1 MKKHHISMINIPAY
15 GHVNPTLALVEKLCE
30 KGHRVTY
37 ATTEE
42 FAPAVQQAGGEA
54 LIYHTSLNIDPKQ
67 IREMMEK
74 NENDA
79 TLSLLKESLSILP
92 QLEELYK
99 DDQPDLIIYDFVALA
114 GKLFA
119 DKLNVPV
126 IKLCSSYAQN
136 ESFQLGNEDMLKKI
150 KEAEAEFKA
159 YLEQEQLPAVSFEQL
174 AVPEALNI
182 VFMPKS
188 FQIQHETFDDRFC
201 FVGPSLGKR
210 TEQESLL
217 IDKGDRPLMLISL
230 GTAFNAW
237 PEFYKMCIDAFR
249 DSSWQVIM
257 SVGKSID
264 PESLDDTPANFT
276 IRQSVPQL
284 EVLAKADLFISHGGM
299 NSTMEAMNAGVPL
312 VVIPQMYEQEL
323 TAKRVD
329 ELGLGVYLQ
338 REEVTVSK
346 LQEAVQA
353 VSGDQELLS
362 RVKSMQKDVK
372 EAGGAERA
380 AAEIEAFM
388 KKSAVPQ

>member
-1 MKKHHISMINIPAY
+1 MKKYHISMINIPAY

-54 LIYHTSLNIDPKQ
+54 LLYHTSLNIDPKQ

-74 NENDA
+74 NDA
-79 TLSLLKESLSILP
+79 PLSLLKESLSILP

-119 DKLNVPV
+119 EKLNVPV

-136 ESFQLGNEDMLKKI
+136 EF
-150 KEAEAEFKA
+150 F
-159 YLEQEQLPAVSFEQL
+159 YLEQEKLPAVSFEQL

-201 FVGPSLGKR
+201 FVGPSLGERK
-210 TEQESLL
+210 EKESLL
-217 IDKGDRPLMLISL
+217 IDKDDRPLMLISL
-230 GTAFNAW
+230 GTVLNAW
-237 PEFYKMCIDAFR
+237 PEFYKMCIKAFR

-257 SVGKSID
+257 SVGKTID
-264 PESLDDTPANFT
+264 PESLEDIPANFT

-284 EVLAKADLFISHGGM
+284 EVLEKADLFISHGGM

-323 TAKRVD
+323 TANRVD
-329 ELGLGVYLQ
+329 ELGLGVYLPK
-338 REEVTVSK
+338 EEVTVSS

-353 VSGDQELLS
+353 VSSDQELLS
-362 RVKSMQKDVK
+362 RVKNMQKDVK

>member
-1 MKKHHISMINIPAY
+1 MKKHHISIINIPAY

-42 FAPAVQQAGGEA
+42 FAASVQQAGAEA

-67 IREMMEK
+67 IREMIEK
-74 NENDA
+74 NE
-79 TLSLLKESLSILP
+79 TPISILKESLSILP
-92 QLEELYK
+92 QLEDLYQN
-99 DDQPDLIIYDFVALA
+99 DHPDLIIYDFIALA

-119 DKLNVPV
+119 DKLHIPV

-136 ESFQLGNEDMLKKI
+136 ESFQLGSEDMLLKM

-210 TEQESLL
+210 TEQESLE
-217 IDKGDRPLMLISL
+217 IEKGDGPLMLISL

-237 PEFYKMCIDAFR
+237 PEFYKMCIEAFR
-249 DSSWQVIM
+249 NSSWQVIM
-257 SVGKSID
+257 SVGKTID
-264 PESLDDTPANFT
+264 PESLDEIPANFT

-329 ELGLGVYLQ
+329 ELGLGVYLPK
-338 REEVTVSK
+338 EEVTVSR

-353 VSGDQELLS
+353 VSGDQEVLS
-362 RVKSMQKDVK
+362 RVKNMQKDVK

-380 AAEIEAFM
+380 AAEIEVFI

>member
-1 MKKHHISMINIPAY
+1 MKKYHISMINIPAY

-54 LIYHTSLNIDPKQ
+54 LLYHTSLNIDPKQ

-74 NENDA
+74 NDA
-79 TLSLLKESLSILP
+79 PLSLLKESLSILP

-119 DKLNVPV
+119 EKLNVPV

-150 KEAEAEFKA
+150 REAEAEFKA
-159 YLEQEQLPAVSFEQL
+159 YLEQEKLPAVSFEQL

-201 FVGPSLGKR
+201 FVGPSLGERK
-210 TEQESLL
+210 E
-217 IDKGDRPLMLISL
+217 K
-230 GTAFNAW
+230 
-237 PEFYKMCIDAFR
+237 
-249 DSSWQVIM
+249 
-257 SVGKSID
+257 
-264 PESLDDTPANFT
+264 
-276 IRQSVPQL
+276 
-284 EVLAKADLFISHGGM
+284 KAC
-299 NSTMEAMNAGVPL
+299 
-312 VVIPQMYEQEL
+312 
-323 TAKRVD
+323 
-329 ELGLGVYLQ
+329 
-338 REEVTVSK
+338 
-346 LQEAVQA
+346 
-353 VSGDQELLS
+353 
-362 RVKSMQKDVK
+362 
-372 EAGGAERA
+372 
-380 AAEIEAFM
+380 
-388 KKSAVPQ
+388 

>member
-1 MKKHHISMINIPAY
+1 MKKHHISIINIPAY

-42 FAPAVQQAGGEA
+42 FAASVQQAGAEA

-67 IREMMEK
+67 IREMIEK
-74 NENDA
+74 NE
-79 TLSLLKESLSILP
+79 TPISLLKESLSILP
-92 QLEELYK
+92 QLEDLYQN
-99 DDQPDLIIYDFVALA
+99 DHPDLIIYDFIALA

-119 DKLNVPV
+119 DKLHIPV

-136 ESFQLGNEDMLKKI
+136 ESFQLGSEDMLLKM

-210 TEQESLL
+210 TEQESLE
-217 IDKGDRPLMLISL
+217 IEKGDGPLMLISL

-237 PEFYKMCIDAFR
+237 PEFYKMCIEAFR
-249 DSSWQVIM
+249 NSSWQVIM
-257 SVGKSID
+257 SVGKTID
-264 PESLDDTPANFT
+264 PESLDEIPANFT

-338 REEVTVSK
+338 KEEVTVSR

-353 VSGDQELLS
+353 VSGDQEVLS
-362 RVKSMQKDVK
+362 RVKNMQKDVK

-380 AAEIEAFM
+380 AAEIEAFI
-388 KKSAVPQ
+388 KKFAVPQ

>member
-42 FAPAVQQAGGEA
+42 FAPAVQKAGGEA

-67 IREMMEK
+67 IRERIEK
-74 NENDA
+74 NET
-79 TLSLLKESLSILP
+79 TLNLLKESLSILP
-92 QLEELYK
+92 QLEELYQ
-99 DDQPDLIIYDFVALA
+99 DDQPDMVIYDFIALA

-126 IKLCSSYAQN
+126 VKLCSSYAQN
-136 ESFQLGNEDMLKKI
+136 ESFQFGSEEMLKKI
-150 KEAEAEFKA
+150 REAEAEFKA
-159 YLEQEQLPAVSFEQL
+159 YLEQEQLLTVSFEQL

-188 FQIQHETFDDRFC
+188 FQIQNETFDDRFC

-210 TEQESLL
+210 TAQESLS
-217 IDKGDRPLMLISL
+217 IEKDDRPVMLISL

-249 DSSWQVIM
+249 ESSWQVIM
-257 SVGKSID
+257 SVGKTID
-264 PESLDDTPANFT
+264 PESLGDIPDHFT

-284 EVLAKADLFISHGGM
+284 EVLEKADLFISHGGM

-329 ELGLGVYLQ
+329 DLGLGVYLPT
-338 REEVTVSK
+338 EEVTVSR

-353 VSGDQELLS
+353 VSGDREVLS
-362 RVKSMQKDVK
+362 RVKNMQKDVK

-380 AAEIEAFM
+380 AAAIEAFM

>member
-1 MKKHHISMINIPAY
+1 MKKHHISIINIPAY

-42 FAPAVQQAGGEA
+42 FAASVQQAGAEA

-67 IREMMEK
+67 IREMIEK
-74 NENDA
+74 NE
-79 TLSLLKESLSILP
+79 TPISILKESLSILP
-92 QLEELYK
+92 QLEDLYQN
-99 DDQPDLIIYDFVALA
+99 DHPDLIIYDFIALA

-119 DKLNVPV
+119 DKLHIPV

-136 ESFQLGNEDMLKKI
+136 ESFQLGSEDMLLKM

-159 YLEQEQLPAVSFEQL
+159 YLEQEQLPAISFEQL

-210 TEQESLL
+210 TEQESLE
-217 IDKGDRPLMLISL
+217 IEKGDGPLMLISL

-237 PEFYKMCIDAFR
+237 PEFYKMCIEAFR
-249 DSSWQVIM
+249 NSSWQVIM
-257 SVGKSID
+257 SVGKTID
-264 PESLDDTPANFT
+264 PESLDEIPANFT

-329 ELGLGVYLQ
+329 ELGLGIYLPK
-338 REEVTVSK
+338 EEVTVSR

-353 VSGDQELLS
+353 VSGDQEVLS
-362 RVKSMQKDVK
+362 RVKNMQKDVK

-380 AAEIEAFM
+380 AAEIEAFI

>member
-1 MKKHHISMINIPAY
+1 MKKHHISIINIPAY

-42 FAPAVQQAGGEA
+42 FAASVQQAGAEA

-67 IREMMEK
+67 IREMIEK
-74 NENDA
+74 NE
-79 TLSLLKESLSILP
+79 TPISLLKESLSILP
-92 QLEELYK
+92 QLEDLYQN
-99 DDQPDLIIYDFVALA
+99 DHPDLIIYDFIALA

-119 DKLNVPV
+119 DKLHIPV

-136 ESFQLGNEDMLKKI
+136 ESFQLGSEDMLLKM

-188 FQIQHETFDDRFC
+188 FQLQHETFDDRFC

-210 TEQESLL
+210 TEQESLE
-217 IDKGDRPLMLISL
+217 IEKGDGPLMLISL

-237 PEFYKMCIDAFR
+237 PEFYKMCIEAFR
-249 DSSWQVIM
+249 NSSWQVIM
-257 SVGKSID
+257 SVGKTID
-264 PESLDDTPANFT
+264 PESLDEIPANFT

-329 ELGLGVYLQ
+329 ELGLGVYLPK
-338 REEVTVSK
+338 EEVTVSR

-353 VSGDQELLS
+353 VSGDQEVLS
-362 RVKSMQKDVK
+362 RVKNMQKDVK

-380 AAEIEAFM
+380 AAEIEAFI

>member
-1 MKKHHISMINIPAY
+1 MKKHHISIINIPAY

-42 FAPAVQQAGGEA
+42 FAPAVQQAGAEA

-74 NENDA
+74 NET

-92 QLEELYK
+92 QLEDLYQ
-99 DDQPDLIIYDFVALA
+99 DDQPDLIIYDFIALA

-136 ESFQLGNEDMLKKI
+136 ESFQLGSEDMLKKI
-150 KEAEAEFKA
+150 GEAEAEFKA

-217 IDKGDRPLMLISL
+217 IEKDDRPVMLISL

-237 PEFYKMCIDAFR
+237 PEFYKMCIEAFR

-264 PESLDDTPANFT
+264 PESLGDIPAHFT

-284 EVLAKADLFISHGGM
+284 EVLERADLFISHGGM

-329 ELGLGVYLQ
+329 DLGLGVYLPK
-338 REEVTVSK
+338 EEVTVSR

-353 VSGDQELLS
+353 VAGDQEVLS
-362 RVKSMQKDVK
+362 RVKNMQKDVK

-380 AAEIEAFM
+380 AAAIEAFM

>member
-1 MKKHHISMINIPAY
+1 MKKHHISIINIPAY

-42 FAPAVQQAGGEA
+42 FAASVQQAGAEA

-67 IREMMEK
+67 IREMIEK
-74 NENDA
+74 NE
-79 TLSLLKESLSILP
+79 TPISLLKESLSILP
-92 QLEELYK
+92 QLEDLYQN
-99 DDQPDLIIYDFVALA
+99 DHPDLIIYDFIALA

-119 DKLNVPV
+119 DKLHIPV

-136 ESFQLGNEDMLKKI
+136 ESFQLGSEDMLLKM

-210 TEQESLL
+210 TEQESLE
-217 IDKGDRPLMLISL
+217 IEKVNGPLMLISL

-237 PEFYKMCIDAFR
+237 PEFYKMCIEAFR
-249 DSSWQVIM
+249 NSSWQVIM
-257 SVGKSID
+257 SVGKTID
-264 PESLDDTPANFT
+264 PESLDEIPANFT

-329 ELGLGVYLQ
+329 ELGLGVYLPK
-338 REEVTVSK
+338 EEVTVSR

-353 VSGDQELLS
+353 VSGDQEVLS
-362 RVKSMQKDVK
+362 RVKNMQKDVK

-380 AAEIEAFM
+380 AAEIEAFI

>member
-1 MKKHHISMINIPAY
+1 MKKHHISIINIPAY

-42 FAPAVQQAGGEA
+42 FAASVQQAGAEA

-67 IREMMEK
+67 IREMIEK
-74 NENDA
+74 NE
-79 TLSLLKESLSILP
+79 TPISILKESLSILP
-92 QLEELYK
+92 QLEDLYQN
-99 DDQPDLIIYDFVALA
+99 DHPDLIIYDFIALA

-119 DKLNVPV
+119 DKLHIPV

-136 ESFQLGNEDMLKKI
+136 ESFQLGSEDMLLKM

-210 TEQESLL
+210 TEQESLE
-217 IDKGDRPLMLISL
+217 IEKGDGPLMLISL

-237 PEFYKMCIDAFR
+237 PEFYKMCIEAFR
-249 DSSWQVIM
+249 NSSWQVIM
-257 SVGKSID
+257 SVGKTID
-264 PESLDDTPANFT
+264 PESLDEIPANFT

-299 NSTMEAMNAGVPL
+299 NSTMEAMNVGVPL
-312 VVIPQMYEQEL
+312 VVIPQMHEQEL

-329 ELGLGVYLQ
+329 ELGLGVYLPK
-338 REEVTVSK
+338 EEVTVSR

-353 VSGDQELLS
+353 VSGDQEVLS
-362 RVKSMQKDVK
+362 RVKNMQKDVK

-380 AAEIEAFM
+380 AAEIEAFI

>member
-1 MKKHHISMINIPAY
+1 MKKYHISLINIPRY
-15 GHVNPTLALVEKLCE
+15 GHVNPTLALVKKLCE
-30 KGHRVTY
+30 RGHRVTY

-54 LIYHTSLNIDPKQ
+54 FVYHSSLTIDPKE
-67 IREMMEK
+67 IKEMMEK
-74 NENDA
+74 NET
-79 TLSLLKESLSILP
+79 TLSLLEESFSILP
-92 QLEELYK
+92 QLEDLYQ
-99 DDQPDLIIYDFVALA
+99 DDRPDLILYDFIALS
-114 GKLFA
+114 GKLLA
-119 DKLNVPV
+119 DKLHVPV

-136 ESFQLGNEDMLKKI
+136 ESFWLGNKDMLKRI

-159 YLEQEQLPAVSFEQL
+159 YLEQAQLPAVSFEQL

-217 IDKGDRPLMLISL
+217 IEKDDRPLMLISL

-237 PEFYKMCIDAFR
+237 PEFYKMCIEAFR
-249 DSSWQVIM
+249 NSSWQVIM
-257 SVGKSID
+257 SVGKTID
-264 PESLDDTPANFT
+264 PESLNDIPANFI

-284 EVLAKADLFISHGGM
+284 EVLAKADMFISHGGM

-329 ELGLGVYLQ
+329 DLGLGVYLPK
-338 REEVTVSK
+338 EEVTVSR

-353 VSGDQELLS
+353 VAGDQEVLS
-362 RVKSMQKDVK
+362 RVKNMQKDVK

-380 AAEIEAFM
+380 AAAIEAFM

>member
-1 MKKHHISMINIPAY
+1 MKKHHISIINIPAY

-42 FAPAVQQAGGEA
+42 FAASVQQAGAEA

-67 IREMMEK
+67 IREMIEK
-74 NENDA
+74 NE
-79 TLSLLKESLSILP
+79 TPISLLKESLSILP
-92 QLEELYK
+92 QLEDLYQN
-99 DDQPDLIIYDFVALA
+99 DHPDLIIYDFIALA

-119 DKLNVPV
+119 DKLDIPV

-136 ESFQLGNEDMLKKI
+136 ESFQLGSEDMLLKM

-210 TEQESLL
+210 TEQESLE
-217 IDKGDRPLMLISL
+217 IEKGDGPLMLISL

-237 PEFYKMCIDAFR
+237 PEFYKMCIEAFR
-249 DSSWQVIM
+249 NSSWQVIM
-257 SVGKSID
+257 SVGKTID
-264 PESLDDTPANFT
+264 PKSLDEIPVNFT

-329 ELGLGVYLQ
+329 ELGLGVYLPK
-338 REEVTVSK
+338 EEVTVSR

-353 VSGDQELLS
+353 VSGDQEVLS
-362 RVKSMQKDVK
+362 RVKNMQKDVK

-380 AAEIEAFM
+380 AAEIEAFI

>member
-42 FAPAVQQAGGEA
+42 FAPAVQKAGGEA

-67 IREMMEK
+67 IRERIEK
-74 NENDA
+74 NET
-79 TLSLLKESLSILP
+79 TLNLLKESLSILP
-92 QLEELYK
+92 QLEELYQ
-99 DDQPDLIIYDFVALA
+99 DDQPDMVIYDFIALA

-126 IKLCSSYAQN
+126 VKLCSSYAQN
-136 ESFQLGNEDMLKKI
+136 ESFQFGSEEMLKKI
-150 KEAEAEFKA
+150 REAEAEFKA

-188 FQIQHETFDDRFC
+188 FQIQNETFDDRFC

-210 TEQESLL
+210 TAQESLS
-217 IDKGDRPLMLISL
+217 IEKDDRPVMLISL

-257 SVGKSID
+257 SVGKTID
-264 PESLDDTPANFT
+264 PESLGDIPDHFT

-284 EVLAKADLFISHGGM
+284 EVLEKADLFISHGGM

-329 ELGLGVYLQ
+329 DLGLGVYLPT
-338 REEVTVSK
+338 EEVTVSR

-353 VSGDQELLS
+353 VSGDREVLS
-362 RVKSMQKDVK
+362 RVKNMQKDVK

-380 AAEIEAFM
+380 AAAIEAFM

>member
-1 MKKHHISMINIPAY
+1 MKKHHISIINIPAY

-42 FAPAVQQAGGEA
+42 FAASVQQAGAEA

-67 IREMMEK
+67 IREMIEK
-74 NENDA
+74 NE
-79 TLSLLKESLSILP
+79 TPISLLKESLSILP
-92 QLEELYK
+92 QLEDLYQN
-99 DDQPDLIIYDFVALA
+99 DHPDLIIYDFIALA

-119 DKLNVPV
+119 DKLHIPV

-136 ESFQLGNEDMLKKI
+136 ESFQLGSEDMLLKM

-210 TEQESLL
+210 TEQESLE
-217 IDKGDRPLMLISL
+217 IEKGDGPLMLISL

-237 PEFYKMCIDAFR
+237 PEFYKMCIEAFR
-249 DSSWQVIM
+249 NSSWQVIM
-257 SVGKSID
+257 SVGKTID
-264 PESLDDTPANFT
+264 PESLDEIPANFT

-329 ELGLGVYLQ
+329 ELGLGVYLPK
-338 REEVTVSK
+338 EEVTVSR

-353 VSGDQELLS
+353 VSGDQEVLS
-362 RVKSMQKDVK
+362 RVKNMQKDVK

-380 AAEIEAFM
+380 AAEIEVFI

>member
-42 FAPAVQQAGGEA
+42 FAPAVQKAGGEA

-67 IREMMEK
+67 IRERIEK
-74 NENDA
+74 NET
-79 TLSLLKESLSILP
+79 TLNLLKESLSILP
-92 QLEELYK
+92 QLEELYQ
-99 DDQPDLIIYDFVALA
+99 DDQPDMVIYDFIALA

-126 IKLCSSYAQN
+126 VKLCSSYAQN
-136 ESFQLGNEDMLKKI
+136 ESFQFGSEEMLKKI
-150 KEAEAEFKA
+150 REAEAEFKA

-188 FQIQHETFDDRFC
+188 FQIQNETFDDRFC

-210 TEQESLL
+210 TAQESLS
-217 IDKGDRPLMLISL
+217 IEKDDRPVMLISL

-249 DSSWQVIM
+249 ESSWQVIM
-257 SVGKSID
+257 SVGKTID
-264 PESLDDTPANFT
+264 PESLGDIPDHFT

-284 EVLAKADLFISHGGM
+284 EVLEKADLFISHGGM

-329 ELGLGVYLQ
+329 DLGLGVYLPT
-338 REEVTVSK
+338 EEVTVSR

-353 VSGDQELLS
+353 VSGDREVLS
-362 RVKSMQKDVK
+362 RVKNMQKDVK

-380 AAEIEAFM
+380 AAAIEAFM

>member
-1 MKKHHISMINIPAY
+1 MKKHHISIINIPAY

-42 FAPAVQQAGGEA
+42 FAASVQQAGAEA

-67 IREMMEK
+67 IREMIEK
-74 NENDA
+74 NE
-79 TLSLLKESLSILP
+79 TPISLLKESLSILP
-92 QLEELYK
+92 QLEDLYQN
-99 DDQPDLIIYDFVALA
+99 DHPDLIIYDFIALA

-119 DKLNVPV
+119 DKLHIPV

-136 ESFQLGNEDMLKKI
+136 ESFQLGSEDMLLKM

-210 TEQESLL
+210 TEQESLE
-217 IDKGDRPLMLISL
+217 IEKGNGPLMLISL

-237 PEFYKMCIDAFR
+237 PEFYKMCIEAFR
-249 DSSWQVIM
+249 NSSWQVIM
-257 SVGKSID
+257 SVGKTID
-264 PESLDDTPANFT
+264 PESLDEIPANFT

-329 ELGLGVYLQ
+329 ELGLGVYLPK
-338 REEVTVSK
+338 EEVTVSR

-353 VSGDQELLS
+353 VSGDQEVLS
-362 RVKSMQKDVK
+362 RVKNMQKDVK

-380 AAEIEAFM
+380 AAEIEAFI

>member
-1 MKKHHISMINIPAY
+1 MKKHHISIINIPAY

-42 FAPAVQQAGGEA
+42 FAASVQQAGAEA

-67 IREMMEK
+67 IREMIEK
-74 NENDA
+74 NE
-79 TLSLLKESLSILP
+79 TPISILKESLSILP
-92 QLEELYK
+92 QLEDLYQN
-99 DDQPDLIIYDFVALA
+99 DHPDLIIYDFIALA

-119 DKLNVPV
+119 DKLHIPV

-136 ESFQLGNEDMLKKI
+136 ESFQLGSEDMLLKM

-210 TEQESLL
+210 TEQESLE
-217 IDKGDRPLMLISL
+217 IEKGDGPLMLISL

-237 PEFYKMCIDAFR
+237 PEFYKMCIEAFR
-249 DSSWQVIM
+249 NSSWQVIM
-257 SVGKSID
+257 SVGKTID
-264 PESLDDTPANFT
+264 PESLDEIPANFT

-329 ELGLGVYLQ
+329 ELGLGIYLQ
-338 REEVTVSK
+338 KEEVTVSR

-353 VSGDQELLS
+353 VSGDQEVLS
-362 RVKSMQKDVK
+362 RVKNMQKDVK

-380 AAEIEAFM
+380 AAEIEAFI
-388 KKSAVPQ
+388 KKFAVPQ

>member
-1 MKKHHISMINIPAY
+1 MKKHHISIINIPAY

-42 FAPAVQQAGGEA
+42 FAASVQQAGAEA

-67 IREMMEK
+67 IREMIEK
-74 NENDA
+74 NE
-79 TLSLLKESLSILP
+79 TPISLLKESLSILP
-92 QLEELYK
+92 QLEDLYQN
-99 DDQPDLIIYDFVALA
+99 DHPDLIIYDFIALA

-119 DKLNVPV
+119 DKLHIPV

-136 ESFQLGNEDMLKKI
+136 ESFQLGSEDMLLKM

-210 TEQESLL
+210 TEQESLE
-217 IDKGDRPLMLISL
+217 IEKGDGPLMLISL

-237 PEFYKMCIDAFR
+237 PEFYKMCIEAFR
-249 DSSWQVIM
+249 NSSWQVIM
-257 SVGKSID
+257 SVGKTID
-264 PESLDDTPANFT
+264 PESLDEIPANFT

-329 ELGLGVYLQ
+329 ELGLGVYLPK
-338 REEVTVSK
+338 EEVTVSR

-353 VSGDQELLS
+353 VSGDQEVLS
-362 RVKSMQKDVK
+362 RVKNMQKDVK

-380 AAEIEAFM
+380 AAEIEAFI

>member
-1 MKKHHISMINIPAY
+1 MKKHHISIINIPAY

-42 FAPAVQQAGGEA
+42 FAASVQQAGAEA

-67 IREMMEK
+67 IREMIEK
-74 NENDA
+74 NE
-79 TLSLLKESLSILP
+79 TPISLLKESLSILP
-92 QLEELYK
+92 QLEDLYQN
-99 DDQPDLIIYDFVALA
+99 DHPDLIIYDFIALA

-119 DKLNVPV
+119 DKLDIPV

-136 ESFQLGNEDMLKKI
+136 ESFQLGSEDMLLKM

-210 TEQESLL
+210 TEQESLE
-217 IDKGDRPLMLISL
+217 IEKGDGPLMLISL

-237 PEFYKMCIDAFR
+237 PEFYKMCIEAFR
-249 DSSWQVIM
+249 NSSWQVIM
-257 SVGKSID
+257 SVGKTID
-264 PESLDDTPANFT
+264 PESLDEIPANFT

-329 ELGLGVYLQ
+329 ELGLGVYLPK
-338 REEVTVSK
+338 EEVTVSR

-353 VSGDQELLS
+353 VSGDQEVLS
-362 RVKSMQKDVK
+362 RVKNMQKDVK

-380 AAEIEAFM
+380 AAEIEAFI

>member
-1 MKKHHISMINIPAY
+1 MKKHHISIINIPAY

-42 FAPAVQQAGGEA
+42 FAASVQQAGAEA

-67 IREMMEK
+67 IREMIEK
-74 NENDA
+74 NE
-79 TLSLLKESLSILP
+79 TPISILKESLSILP
-92 QLEELYK
+92 QLEDLYQN
-99 DDQPDLIIYDFVALA
+99 DHPDLIIYDFIALA

-119 DKLNVPV
+119 DKLHIPV

-136 ESFQLGNEDMLKKI
+136 ESFQLGSEDMLLKM

-210 TEQESLL
+210 TEQESLE
-217 IDKGDRPLMLISL
+217 IEKGDGPLMLISL

-237 PEFYKMCIDAFR
+237 PEFYKMCIEAFR
-249 DSSWQVIM
+249 NSSWQVIM
-257 SVGKSID
+257 SVGKTID
-264 PESLDDTPANFT
+264 PESLDEIPANFT

-338 REEVTVSK
+338 KEEVTVSR

-353 VSGDQELLS
+353 VSGDQEVLS
-362 RVKSMQKDVK
+362 RVKNMQKDVK

-380 AAEIEAFM
+380 AAEIEAFI

>member
-1 MKKHHISMINIPAY
+1 MKKHHISIINIPAY

-42 FAPAVQQAGGEA
+42 FAASVQQAGAEA

-67 IREMMEK
+67 IREMIEK
-74 NENDA
+74 NE
-79 TLSLLKESLSILP
+79 TPISLLKESLSILP
-92 QLEELYK
+92 QLEDLYQN
-99 DDQPDLIIYDFVALA
+99 DHPDLIIYDFIALA

-119 DKLNVPV
+119 DKLHIPV

-136 ESFQLGNEDMLKKI
+136 ESFQLGSEDMLLKM

-159 YLEQEQLPAVSFEQL
+159 YLEQEQLPAISFEQL

-210 TEQESLL
+210 TEQESLE
-217 IDKGDRPLMLISL
+217 IEKGDGPLMLISL

-237 PEFYKMCIDAFR
+237 PEFYKMCIEAFR
-249 DSSWQVIM
+249 NSSWQVIM
-257 SVGKSID
+257 SVGKTID
-264 PESLDDTPANFT
+264 PESLDEIPANFT

-329 ELGLGVYLQ
+329 ELGLGVYLPK
-338 REEVTVSK
+338 EEVTVSR

-353 VSGDQELLS
+353 VSGDQEVLS
-362 RVKSMQKDVK
+362 RVKNMQKDVK

-380 AAEIEAFM
+380 AAEIEAFI

>member
-1 MKKHHISMINIPAY
+1 MKKYHISLINIPRY

-30 KGHRVTY
+30 RGHRVTY

-42 FAPAVQQAGGEA
+42 FVPAVQQAGGEA
-54 LIYHTSLNIDPKQ
+54 FVYHSSLTIDPKK
-67 IREMMEK
+67 IKEMMEK
-74 NENDA
+74 NET
-79 TLSLLKESLSILP
+79 TLSLLKESFSILP
-92 QLEELYK
+92 QLEDLYQ
-99 DDQPDLIIYDFVALA
+99 DDRPDLILYDFIALS
-114 GKLFA
+114 GKLLA
-119 DKLNVPV
+119 DKLHVPV

-136 ESFQLGNEDMLKKI
+136 ESFWLGNKDMLKRI

-159 YLEQEQLPAVSFEQL
+159 YLEQAQLPAASFEQL
-174 AVPEALNI
+174 AEPEALNI

-217 IDKGDRPLMLISL
+217 IEKDDRPLMLISL

-237 PEFYKMCIDAFR
+237 PEFYKMCLEAFR
-249 DSSWQVIM
+249 NSSWQVIM

-264 PESLDDTPANFT
+264 PESLGDIPAHFT

-284 EVLAKADLFISHGGM
+284 EVLEKADLFISHGGM

-323 TAKRVD
+323 TAKRVND
-329 ELGLGVYLQ
+329 LGLGVYLPK
-338 REEVTVSK
+338 EEVTVSR

-353 VSGDQELLS
+353 VAGDQEVLS
-362 RVKSMQKDVK
+362 RVKNMQKDVK

>member
-1 MKKHHISMINIPAY
+1 MKKHHISIINIPAY

-42 FAPAVQQAGGEA
+42 FAASVQQAGAEA

-67 IREMMEK
+67 IREMIEK
-74 NENDA
+74 NE
-79 TLSLLKESLSILP
+79 TPISLLKESLSILP
-92 QLEELYK
+92 QLEDLYQN
-99 DDQPDLIIYDFVALA
+99 DHPDLIIYDFIALA

-119 DKLNVPV
+119 DKLHIPV

-136 ESFQLGNEDMLKKI
+136 ESFQLGSEDMLLKM

-210 TEQESLL
+210 TEQESLE
-217 IDKGDRPLMLISL
+217 IEKGDGPLMLISL

-237 PEFYKMCIDAFR
+237 PEFYKMCIEAFR
-249 DSSWQVIM
+249 NSSWQVIM
-257 SVGKSID
+257 SVGKTID
-264 PESLDDTPANFT
+264 PESLDEIPANFT

-338 REEVTVSK
+338 KEEVTVSR

-353 VSGDQELLS
+353 VSGDQEVLS
-362 RVKSMQKDVK
+362 RVKNMQKDVK

-380 AAEIEAFM
+380 AAEIEAFI

>member
-1 MKKHHISMINIPAY
+1 MKKHHISIINIPAY

-42 FAPAVQQAGGEA
+42 FAASVQQAGAEA

-67 IREMMEK
+67 IREMIEK
-74 NENDA
+74 NE
-79 TLSLLKESLSILP
+79 TPISLLKESLSILP
-92 QLEELYK
+92 QLEDLYQN
-99 DDQPDLIIYDFVALA
+99 DHPDLIIYDFIALA

-119 DKLNVPV
+119 DKLDIPV

-136 ESFQLGNEDMLKKI
+136 ESFQLGSEDMLLKM

-210 TEQESLL
+210 TEQESLE
-217 IDKGDRPLMLISL
+217 IEKGDGPLMLISL

-237 PEFYKMCIDAFR
+237 PEFYKMCIEAFR
-249 DSSWQVIM
+249 NSSWQVIM
-257 SVGKSID
+257 SVGKTID
-264 PESLDDTPANFT
+264 PESLDEIPANFT

-329 ELGLGVYLQ
+329 ELGLGVYLPK
-338 REEVTVSK
+338 EEVTVSR

-353 VSGDQELLS
+353 VSGDQKVLS
-362 RVKSMQKDVK
+362 RVKNMQKDVK

-380 AAEIEAFM
+380 AAEIEAFI

>member
-1 MKKHHISMINIPAY
+1 L
-15 GHVNPTLALVEKLCE
+15 G
-30 KGHRVTY
+30 
-37 ATTEE
+37 
-42 FAPAVQQAGGEA
+42 
-54 LIYHTSLNIDPKQ
+54 
-67 IREMMEK
+67 
-74 NENDA
+74 
-79 TLSLLKESLSILP
+79 ILP
-92 QLEELYK
+92 QLEALYQN
-99 DDQPDLIIYDFVALA
+99 DHPDLIVYDFIALA

-119 DKLNVPV
+119 DKLHVPV

-136 ESFQLGNEDMLKKI
+136 ESFQLGNEDMLLKM
-150 KEAEAEFKA
+150 KEAEAEFRA

-217 IDKGDRPLMLISL
+217 IEKDDRPVMLISL

-237 PEFYKMCIDAFR
+237 PEFYKMCIEAFQN
-249 DSSWQVIM
+249 SSWQVIM
-257 SVGKSID
+257 SVGKTID
-264 PESLDDTPANFT
+264 PESLDEIPANFT
-276 IRQSVPQL
+276 VRQSVPQL

-329 ELGLGVYLQ
+329 ELGLGVYLPK
-338 REEVTVSK
+338 EEVTVSR

-353 VSGDQELLS
+353 VAGDQEVLS
-362 RVKSMQKDVK
+362 RVKNMQKDVK

>member
-1 MKKHHISMINIPAY
+1 MKKHHISIINIPAY

-42 FAPAVQQAGGEA
+42 FAASVQQAGAEA

-67 IREMMEK
+67 IREMIEK
-74 NENDA
+74 NE
-79 TLSLLKESLSILP
+79 TPISILKESLSILP
-92 QLEELYK
+92 QLEDLYQN
-99 DDQPDLIIYDFVALA
+99 DHPDLIIYDFIALA

-119 DKLNVPV
+119 DKLHIPV

-136 ESFQLGNEDMLKKI
+136 ESFQLGSEDMLLKM

-159 YLEQEQLPAVSFEQL
+159 YLEQEQLLAVSFEQL

-210 TEQESLL
+210 TEQESLE
-217 IDKGDRPLMLISL
+217 IEKGDGPLMLISL

-237 PEFYKMCIDAFR
+237 PEFYKMCIEAFR
-249 DSSWQVIM
+249 NSSWQVIM
-257 SVGKSID
+257 SVGKTID
-264 PESLDDTPANFT
+264 PESLDEIPANFT

-329 ELGLGVYLQ
+329 ELGLGVYLPK
-338 REEVTVSK
+338 EEVTVSR

-353 VSGDQELLS
+353 VSGDQEVLS
-362 RVKSMQKDVK
+362 RVKNMQKDVK

-380 AAEIEAFM
+380 AAEIEVFI

>member
-1 MKKHHISMINIPAY
+1 MKKHHISIINIPAY

-42 FAPAVQQAGGEA
+42 FAASVQQAGAEA

-67 IREMMEK
+67 IREMIEK
-74 NENDA
+74 NE
-79 TLSLLKESLSILP
+79 TPISLLKESLSILP
-92 QLEELYK
+92 QLEDLYQN
-99 DDQPDLIIYDFVALA
+99 DHPDLIIYDFIALA

-119 DKLNVPV
+119 DKLDIPV

-136 ESFQLGNEDMLKKI
+136 ESFQLGSEDMLLKM

-210 TEQESLL
+210 TEQESLE
-217 IDKGDRPLMLISL
+217 IEKGDGPLMLISL

-237 PEFYKMCIDAFR
+237 PEFYKMCIEAFR
-249 DSSWQVIM
+249 NSSWQVIM
-257 SVGKSID
+257 SVGKTID
-264 PESLDDTPANFT
+264 PESLDEIPVNFT

-329 ELGLGVYLQ
+329 ELGLGVYLPK
-338 REEVTVSK
+338 EEVTVSR

-353 VSGDQELLS
+353 VSGDQEVLS
-362 RVKSMQKDVK
+362 RVKNMQKDVK

-380 AAEIEAFM
+380 AAEIEAFI

>member
-1 MKKHHISMINIPAY
+1 MKKHHISIINIPAY

-42 FAPAVQQAGGEA
+42 FAASVQQAGAEA

-67 IREMMEK
+67 IREMIEK
-74 NENDA
+74 NE
-79 TLSLLKESLSILP
+79 TPISILKESLSILP
-92 QLEELYK
+92 QLEDLYQN
-99 DDQPDLIIYDFVALA
+99 DHPDLIIYDFIALA

-119 DKLNVPV
+119 DKLHIPV

-136 ESFQLGNEDMLKKI
+136 ESFQLGSEDMLLKM

-210 TEQESLL
+210 TEQESLE
-217 IDKGDRPLMLISL
+217 IEKGDGPLMLISL

-237 PEFYKMCIDAFR
+237 PEFYKMCIEAFR
-249 DSSWQVIM
+249 NSSWQVIM
-257 SVGKSID
+257 SVGKTID
-264 PESLDDTPANFT
+264 PESLDEIPANFT

-329 ELGLGVYLQ
+329 ELGLGVYLPK
-338 REEVTVSK
+338 EEVTVSR

-353 VSGDQELLS
+353 VSGDQEVLS
-362 RVKSMQKDVK
+362 RVKNMQKDVK

-380 AAEIEAFM
+380 AAEIEAFI

>member
-1 MKKHHISMINIPAY
+1 MKKHHISIINIPAY

-42 FAPAVQQAGGEA
+42 FAASVQQAGAEA

-67 IREMMEK
+67 IREMIEK
-74 NENDA
+74 NE
-79 TLSLLKESLSILP
+79 TPISLLKESLSILP
-92 QLEELYK
+92 QLEDLYQN
-99 DDQPDLIIYDFVALA
+99 DRPDLIIYDFIALA

-119 DKLNVPV
+119 DKLHIPV

-136 ESFQLGNEDMLKKI
+136 ESFQLGSEDMLLKM

-210 TEQESLL
+210 TEQESLE
-217 IDKGDRPLMLISL
+217 IEKGDGPLMLISL

-237 PEFYKMCIDAFR
+237 PEFYKMCIEAFR
-249 DSSWQVIM
+249 NSSWQVIM
-257 SVGKSID
+257 SVGKTID
-264 PESLDDTPANFT
+264 PESLDEIPANFT

-329 ELGLGVYLQ
+329 ELGLGVYLPK
-338 REEVTVSK
+338 EEVTVSR

-353 VSGDQELLS
+353 VSGDQEVLS
-362 RVKSMQKDVK
+362 RVKNMQKDVK

-380 AAEIEAFM
+380 AAEIEAFI

>member
-1 MKKHHISMINIPAY
+1 MKKHHISIINIPAY

-42 FAPAVQQAGGEA
+42 FAASVQQAGAEA

-67 IREMMEK
+67 IREMIEK
-74 NENDA
+74 NE
-79 TLSLLKESLSILP
+79 TPISLLKESLSILP
-92 QLEELYK
+92 QLEDLYQN
-99 DDQPDLIIYDFVALA
+99 DHPDLIIYDFIALA

-119 DKLNVPV
+119 DKLHIPV

-136 ESFQLGNEDMLKKI
+136 ESFQLGSEDMLLKM

-210 TEQESLL
+210 PEQESLE
-217 IDKGDRPLMLISL
+217 IEKGDGPLMLISL

-237 PEFYKMCIDAFR
+237 PQFYKMCIEAFR
-249 DSSWQVIM
+249 NSSWQAIM
-257 SVGKSID
+257 SVGKTID
-264 PESLDDTPANFT
+264 PESLNEIPANFT

-329 ELGLGVYLQ
+329 ELGLGVYLPK
-338 REEVTVSK
+338 EEVTVSR

-353 VSGDQELLS
+353 VSGDQEVLS
-362 RVKSMQKDVK
+362 RVKNMQKDVK

-380 AAEIEAFM
+380 AAEIEAFI

>member
-1 MKKHHISMINIPAY
+1 MKKHHISIINIPAY

-42 FAPAVQQAGGEA
+42 FAASVQQAGAEA

-67 IREMMEK
+67 IREMIEK
-74 NENDA
+74 NE
-79 TLSLLKESLSILP
+79 TPISLLKESLSILP
-92 QLEELYK
+92 QLEDLYQN
-99 DDQPDLIIYDFVALA
+99 DHPDLIIYDFIALA

-119 DKLNVPV
+119 DKLHIPV

-136 ESFQLGNEDMLKKI
+136 ESFQLGSEDMLLKM

-210 TEQESLL
+210 TEQESLE
-217 IDKGDRPLMLISL
+217 IEKGNGPLMLISL

-237 PEFYKMCIDAFR
+237 PEFYKMCIEAFR
-249 DSSWQVIM
+249 NSSWQVIM
-257 SVGKSID
+257 SVGKTID
-264 PESLDDTPANFT
+264 PESLDEIPANFT

-329 ELGLGVYLQ
+329 ELGLGVYLPK
-338 REEVTVSK
+338 EEVTVSR

-353 VSGDQELLS
+353 VSGDQEVLS
-362 RVKSMQKDVK
+362 RVKNVQKDVK

-380 AAEIEAFM
+380 AAEIEAFI